1 MDLKLCCMIYELK
14 GMVDTMSELAE
25 SDDRYENPVID
36 RMAKKIKELTDLLE
50 EKSA

>member
-25 SDDRYENPVID
+25 SDGNYENPVID
-36 RMAKKIKELTDLLE
+36 RMAKKMNEITNLIE